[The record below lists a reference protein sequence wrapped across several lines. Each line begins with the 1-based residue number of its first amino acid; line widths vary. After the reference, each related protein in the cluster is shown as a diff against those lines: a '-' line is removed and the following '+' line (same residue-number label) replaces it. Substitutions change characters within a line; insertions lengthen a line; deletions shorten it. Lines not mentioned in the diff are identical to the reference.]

1 VTTIAQAREPEELPE
16 EDQPAA
22 SEVKE
27 ALSKILDSHP
37 FRTSRQCQDLLRYVV
52 ERTLDGADVSLRE
65 RIIGV
70 EVFGRQPTYDT
81 SEDPVVRVRAA
92 DVRKRLAQYYQS
104 LESGSP
110 VLQIE
115 LLPGSYR
122 AHFRNGR
129 PAPGLEFPAAA
140 PRVEIEPP
148 PAEIPPPTE
157 VVGPARL
164 LPSWRRH
171 SWLRLRSWRSRVFAG
186 VLGLVIVVGFYY
198 GIQYASTSPQ
208 ERFWAPAFSAKQ
220 PVLLYLGSNAAYI
233 FTAEYLARYRE
244 THGLPNHG
252 PEFFVD
258 LAPDDSVHFGDL
270 HPVRDTFVTVGD
282 LAATVQLTTAITAWK
297 KPFVLRSGRDINF
310 ADLRNR
316 PSVMIGAFNNPWT
329 LELTKDLPFSLQDGT
344 RIQDRDHPERVWN
357 VTSPEFNSASD
368 DFSLIS
374 RMLVSKTGAPLI
386 TAAGIG
392 QYGTQAAAEFLGS
405 PERMRDLLKSAPR
418 GWEYK
423 NMQAVLHV
431 KVVGFTPVAVEVVA
445 TSYW

>member
-140 PRVEIEPP
+140 PRV
-148 PAEIPPPTE
+148 
-157 VVGPARL
+157 
-164 LPSWRRH
+164 
-171 SWLRLRSWRSRVFAG
+171 
-186 VLGLVIVVGFYY
+186 
-198 GIQYASTSPQ
+198 
-208 ERFWAPAFSAKQ
+208 
-220 PVLLYLGSNAAYI
+220 
-233 FTAEYLARYRE
+233 
-244 THGLPNHG
+244 
-252 PEFFVD
+252 
-258 LAPDDSVHFGDL
+258 
-270 HPVRDTFVTVGD
+270 
-282 LAATVQLTTAITAWK
+282 
-297 KPFVLRSGRDINF
+297 
-310 ADLRNR
+310 
-316 PSVMIGAFNNPWT
+316 
-329 LELTKDLPFSLQDGT
+329 
-344 RIQDRDHPERVWN
+344 
-357 VTSPEFNSASD
+357 
-368 DFSLIS
+368 
-374 RMLVSKTGAPLI
+374 
-386 TAAGIG
+386 
-392 QYGTQAAAEFLGS
+392 
-405 PERMRDLLKSAPR
+405 
-418 GWEYK
+418 
-423 NMQAVLHV
+423 
-431 KVVGFTPVAVEVVA
+431 
-445 TSYW
+445 

>member
-1 VTTIAQAREPEELPE
+1 VTTITQARESDELPE
-16 EDQPAA
+16 EDPPAA
-22 SEVKE
+22 FEVMV

-37 FRTSRQCQDLLRYVV
+37 FHTSRQCQDLLRYVV
-52 ERTLDGADVSLRE
+52 ERTLNGAATSLRE

-70 EVFGRQPTYDT
+70 EVFGREPTYDT

-104 LESGSP
+104 LESGTP
-110 VLQIE
+110 VLHIE

-129 PAPGLEFPAAA
+129 PAPVPEFPGAA
-140 PRVEIEPP
+140 PRIEIGA

-157 VVGPARL
+157 EQETLRFQ
-164 LPSWRRH
+164 PSWQRPSR
-171 SWLRLRSWRSRVFAG
+171 LRFRSWRSRVFASVSG
-186 VLGLVIVVGFYY
+186 LLIVLGLYY

-208 ERFWAPAFSAKQ
+208 ERFWAPALSDKQ

-233 FTAEYLARYRE
+233 FTQEYLARYRE
-244 THGLPNHG
+244 RHGLPNHG
-252 PEFFVD
+252 PEIFVD
-258 LAPDDSVHFGDL
+258 LAPDDSIRFGDL

-282 LAATVQLTTAITAWK
+282 LAAAVQLTTAITAWK

-310 ADLRNR
+310 ADLRDR

-329 LELTKDLPFSLQDGT
+329 LELTKDLPFSLHEGT
-344 RIQDRDHPERVWN
+344 QIQDRNHRERVWN
-357 VTSPEFNSASD
+357 VTSPETNSASD

-392 QYGTQAAAEFLGS
+392 QYGTQAAAEFLAS
-405 PERMRDLLKSAPR
+405 PQRMRDLLKDAPH
-418 GWEYK
+418 GWESK
-423 NMQAVLHV
+423 NMQVVLHV
-431 KVVGFTPVAVEVVA
+431 KIVGFTPVAVEVVA

>member
-1 VTTIAQAREPEELPE
+1 VTTIAQAREPEELPK

-22 SEVKE
+22 SEVRE

-37 FRTSRQCQDLLRYVV
+37 FHTSRQCQDLLRYVV
-52 ERTLDGADVSLRE
+52 ERTLNGADASLRE
-65 RIIGV
+65 RIIGI

-104 LESGSP
+104 LESGIQ
-110 VLQIE
+110 VLHIE

-122 AHFRNGR
+122 AHFRDGR
-129 PAPGLEFPAAA
+129 HPPGPEFPA
-140 PRVEIEPP
+140 PLPTSEIVP
-148 PAEIPPPTE
+148 PAELPPSTE
-157 VVGPARL
+157 EVETPRFRD
-164 LPSWRRH
+164 SWRRP
-171 SWLRLRSWRSRVFAG
+171 SWLRLRSWRSKVFVWVAALLMAG
-186 VLGLVIVVGFYY
+186 GVYY
-198 GIQYASTSPQ
+198 GIQSASTSPQ
-208 ERFWAPAFSAKQ
+208 ERFWAPALSAKQ

-244 THGLPNHG
+244 TRGLPNYG

-258 LAPDDSVHFGDL
+258 LAPDDALRFGDL
-270 HPVRDTFVTVGD
+270 HPVHDTFVTVGD
-282 LAATVQLTTAITAWK
+282 LAAAVQLTTAITAWK

-329 LELTKDLPFSLQDGT
+329 LELTKDLPFSLQQGT
-344 RIQDRDHPERVWN
+344 RIQDRDHRERVWN
-357 VTSPEFNSASD
+357 VTSPATNAASD

-374 RMLVSKTGAPLI
+374 RMMVSKTGAPLI
-386 TAAGIG
+386 IAAGIG
-392 QYGTQAAAEFLGS
+392 QYGTQAAAEFLSS

-431 KVVGFTPVAVEVVA
+431 KIVGFTPVGVEVVA

>member
-1 VTTIAQAREPEELPE
+1 VTTIAQAREPEDLPE

-22 SEVKE
+22 SEVME

-37 FRTSRQCQDLLRYVV
+37 FHTSRQCQDLLRYVV
-52 ERTLDGADVSLRE
+52 ERTLNGVDASLRE

-104 LESGSP
+104 IESATP
-110 VLQIE
+110 VLHIE

-129 PAPGLEFPAAA
+129 PAPGTAFPVAVS
-140 PRVEIEPP
+140 RIEVEP
-148 PAEIPPPTE
+148 PAETPPQVEKVEAP
-157 VVGPARL
+157 PFPSSRQR
-164 LPSWRRH
+164 PSWLQFQSRR
-171 SWLRLRSWRSRVFAG
+171 SKVFALIL
-186 VLGLVIVVGFYY
+186 VLLTAMGLYY
-198 GIQYASTSPQ
+198 GLQYPFASPQ
-208 ERFWAPAFSAKQ
+208 ERFWAPALSAKQ
-220 PVLLYLGSNAAYI
+220 PVLLYLGSNATYV
-233 FTAEYLARYRE
+233 FTADYLTRYRQ
-244 THGLPNHG
+244 THGLPNNG

-258 LAPDDSVHFGDL
+258 LAPDDSVRFRDL
-270 HPVRDTFVTVGD
+270 HPIRDTFVTVGD
-282 LAATVQLTTAITAWK
+282 LAATVQLTTAITTWK
-297 KPFVLRSGRDINF
+297 KPYVLRSGRDINF

-329 LELTKDLPFSLQDGT
+329 LELTKDLPFSLQEGT
-344 RIQDRDHPERVWN
+344 RIQDRDHRERVWS
-357 VTSPEFNSASD
+357 VTNPTTNATSD
-368 DFSLIS
+368 DFAVVS
-374 RMLVSKTGAPLI
+374 RLLVSKTGAPLI

-392 QYGTQAAAEFLGS
+392 QYGTQAAAEFLSS
-405 PERMRDLLKSAPR
+405 PERMGDLLKSAPR

-431 KVVGFTPVAVEVVA
+431 KIVGFTPVAVEVVA